1 MNGELSVRSND
12 DHRYP
17 HQKDTPIV
25 IRTDS
30 GLLDPIADNVIAGKE
45 EHDGWLIDDLGGK
58 AMVC

>member
-1 MNGELSVRSND
+1 M
-12 DHRYP
+12 
-17 HQKDTPIV
+17 PIV
-25 IRTDS
+25 ICTDS